1 MKFSLNYMLSFC
13 FQNKLKYFHG
23 LLNVLWIL
31 SPVCTETNG
40 WSGPDLGGWGHWCVV
55 SLAAPCLL
63 EQCPRP
69 YKSKKQAGFDLGATA
84 GWPAALDGQD
94 TISWEHFPW
103 ATEHLRKDMVT
114 QRDWKHYKEL
124 DLLPCHATNPVIL
137 LNEVFLTNGK
147 CIKHIWST

>member
-1 MKFSLNYMLSFC
+1 MKFSLNYMLSLC

-23 LLNVLWIL
+23 LLNVLWTL
-31 SPVCTETNG
+31 GPVCTETNG
-40 WSGPDLGGWGHWCVV
+40 WSGPDLGGWGHRCVV

-94 TISWEHFPW
+94 AISWKHFPW
-103 ATEHLRKDMVT
+103 ATGHLRKDMVT
-114 QRDWKHYKEL
+114 RETGSTTESWVSCHVMPPT
-124 DLLPCHATNPVIL
+124 LLF
-137 LNEVFLTNGK
+137 FLMKYSWLMENV
-147 CIKHIWST
+147 